1 MIFFSCRIYV
11 SFFIINI
18 GWMGQWVASM
28 AQHVM
33 CTVCVFTR
41 FFDFFCPGCVLQCK
55 ISRIFCPV
63 SSKPNGEGGFFA
75 QWYCSHLVVEPR
87 HKFGLMSCLVFLFI
101 YACRLGGRRGTG
113 RPASGLI
120 SAARHPKRTY
130 FGLGGRASADF
141 LAHGSVVFHI
151 KIREMERGRKTR
163 ARLRSEAWDRMRTYA
178 HSEVWIRSDSGTI
191 LAITQ

>member
-1 MIFFSCRIYV
+1 MVCAQYAFSQDFWFFVRAMFFSARFHE
-11 SFFIINI
+11 FF
-18 GWMGQWVASM
+18 VRY
-28 AQHVM
+28 HVNQM
-33 CTVCVFTR
+33 E
-41 FFDFFCPGCVLQCK
+41 K
-55 ISRIFCPV
+55 
-63 SSKPNGEGGFFA
+63 EGFFA
-75 QWYCSHLVVEPR
+75 QWYCSHLAVEPR

-151 KIREMERGRKTR
+151 KIREMERGRKTS